1 MPTCDW
7 KVEDVSYMTVWKTP
21 LLDTWS
27 WGRIMAA
34 GMIITNRLTMVV
46 SHTYLTRIMMKQGSN
61 RSGAIHPWRS
71 VWLQNL
77 MKDIKITHNTQLYCD
92 NQPAIKTVQ
101 LEVALE
107 GTKHIRRRVD
117 FVKQQIQFSPLL
129 LQYVLRNWIVQ
140 TYLRRHYQIHSS
152 QTYSTMCIRYK
163 TYWPTINNIE
173 VHLQGECWEPATVM
187 YMRTI

>member
-1 MPTCDW
+1 MQYILG
-7 KVEDVSYMTVWKTP
+7 E
-21 LLDTWS
+21 
-27 WGRIMAA
+27 
-34 GMIITNRLTMVV
+34 
-46 SHTYLTRIMMKQGSN
+46 
-61 RSGAIHPWRS
+61 S

-107 GTKHIRRRVD
+107 RTKHIRRRVD

-163 TYWPTINNIE
+163 TYWPTIFLYRSPSSRG
-173 VHLQGECWEPATVM
+173 VL
-187 YMRTI
+187 RTSYSDVYAHYLNSPLNSYFWKMELKTYCGTLFNSAVWTALAKRR